1 MGDETLLARMVDSAG
16 QALEQLTS
24 LLALLAALSLA
35 TERITELIKGLPV
48 VSRWLAI
55 ERARGSTA
63 EEFRKASIHLLAI
76 AVGTFLAR
84 LIQDQ
89 LSTAVSV
96 SGGGFWMS
104 GLWNSALDI
113 VREVNK
119 QKQILPGL
127 PSFPMGMDHLLA
139 RGNEGKRTW
148 SDCCAR

>member
-1 MGDETLLARMVDSAG
+1 M
-16 QALEQLTS
+16 EQLTS

-96 SGGGFWMS
+96 SGGGFWICLFFGAMASGGS

>member
-1 MGDETLLARMVDSAG
+1 MVDSAG

-148 SDCCAR
+148 SDCCTR

>member
-1 MGDETLLARMVDSAG
+1 M
-16 QALEQLTS
+16 EQLTS

-63 EEFRKASIHLLAI
+63 EEFRKASIHPLAI

-96 SGGGFWMS
+96 SGGGITTSAVTVVNDTTVTATFTIAAGA
-104 GLWNSALDI
+104 GLTARNLTVTTNGITSNLFTAAFT
-113 VREVNK
+113 VN
-119 QKQILPGL
+119 
-127 PSFPMGMDHLLA
+127 
-139 RGNEGKRTW
+139 
-148 SDCCAR
+148 

>member
-1 MGDETLLARMVDSAG
+1 M
-16 QALEQLTS
+16 
-24 LLALLAALSLA
+24 LAALSLA

-148 SDCCAR
+148 SDCCTR